1 MHLVRHEADEVTQT
15 QGRFENATPLKAEA
29 LEERIHRADDDGRG
43 VVGVEG
49 CGASRVQLVGREQ
62 RLQAFAF
69 GFPLVAVRVKDLWQP
84 APTDIADECALVLV
98 VGRHAFAFECEQ
110 QFNRGEIG
118 AALLLE
124 RPNADFVGVGN
135 AVVLLVSQRLGFGRN
150 RSDNYNC
157 FPGPGFSGGRKMYR
171 SRTCSHAW

>member
-1 MHLVRHEADEVTQT
+1 MHLVRHEADEVTQA
-15 QGRFENATPLKAEA
+15 QCRFEDAAMLKAEA

-43 VVGVEG
+43 IVGVEG
-49 CGASRVQLVGREQ
+49 RGASRVQLVGREQ
-62 RLQAFAF
+62 RLQTFAF
-69 GFPLVAVRVKDLWQP
+69 GFPIVAVRVKDLWQP
-84 APTDIADECALVLV
+84 APADIADEGALVLV

-124 RPNADFVGVGN
+124 RANADFVGVGN
-135 AVVLLVSQRLGFGRN
+135 AVVVLVSQRLGLGRN
-150 RSDNYNC
+150 RVGNYDF
-157 FPGPGFSGGRKMYR
+157 FPGLGVSGGRKMYR